1 MAKKSK
7 GMKPKEKRELEK
19 QKRIQKAAVKSADD
33 TPVKAEATKAVSV
46 NTDLSVENKH
56 NKKSAAKAL
65 GLKSGFV
72 VGDDLYLTSF
82 GRGNE
87 AKLEKKI
94 SGETVEKLGSGAFE
108 VTERDES
115 TLTLESGRIKDKT
128 ARPKDPRHI
137 TVDTQGKFKEDMLG
151 IRSVLEEKIFGKK
164 FDDNIHVQL
173 AYNILDIEK
182 IMAQYVSD
190 IVYMLHNTDKTERN
204 DNLMGYMSIQNP
216 YSVFCNPN
224 FSAAKT
230 QRNVVRQKQ
239 ELDNII
245 KSGRLG
251 YFGEAFMVYSGK
263 SSKLRPEKEIYHI
276 FALMASLRQSYF
288 HGFENDTDYQG
299 PTWAYTLEDKLKES
313 SLEFR
318 ETLDKIFDEGFSK
331 ISKNFGKQNNVNLQI
346 LEEMLGEL
354 YGSTDSKSLAC
365 DYYDFIQLKKHKYL
379 GFSIKRLRE
388 TMLETTPAECY
399 KAECYNS
406 IRHKLYKLIDFLIYD
421 LYYNRKPARIEEI
434 VDKLRGSVNDEEKES
449 IYSAEA
455 KYVYEALGKVL
466 VRSLKKNLNGA
477 TIKDL
482 QNRYDAETAN
492 RIWDISEHSKS
503 GNVNCFCKLIYM
515 MTLMLD
521 GKEINDLLTT
531 LVNKFDNIASF
542 IDVMD
547 ELGLEHSFTYN
558 YKMFADSKAIC
569 LDLQFINSFARMS
582 KIDDEKS
589 KRQLFRDALVVLD
602 IGDKNED
609 WIEKYLT
616 SDIFKRDENGNKI
629 DDAKRDFRNFIAN
642 YVIKSARFKYLVKYS
657 SADGMI
663 KLKKNEKLISF
674 VLEQL
679 PETQIDRY
687 YESCGLDCAVA
698 DRKVRIEK
706 LTGLIRDMRFDDFRG
721 VNYSNDAGKKDKQA
735 KAKYQAIISLYLMV
749 LYQIVKN
756 MIYVNSRYVI
766 AFHCL
771 ERDLLFFNIELDNSY
786 QYSNCNELTDM
797 FIKDKYMKEGALGFN
812 MKAGRYLT
820 KNIGNCSNELR
831 KIYRNQVDHFAVV
844 RKIGNYAADIA
855 SVGSW
860 FELYH
865 YVIQRIVFD
874 EVKSVNDRAKKYPK
888 KHKKILLN
896 HTEKR
901 YRECINNHHSYCK
914 DLVKA
919 LNTPFGYDLP
929 RYQNLSI
936 GDLFDR
942 NNYLNKTKESID
954 ANSSIDNP

>member
-19 QKRIQKAAVKSADD
+19 QKRIQKAVVNSVND
-33 TPVKAEATKAVSV
+33 TPEKTEEANVVSV
-46 NTDLSVENKH
+46 NVRTSAENKH

-128 ARPKDPRHI
+128 AKPKDPRHI

-151 IRSVLEEKIFGKK
+151 IRAVLEKKIFGKT

-182 IMAQYVSD
+182 IMAQYVND
-190 IVYMLHNTDKTERN
+190 ILYMLHNTDKTERN
-204 DNLMGYMSIQNP
+204 DNFMGYMSIRNT
-216 YSVFCNPN
+216 YKTFCDPSHLPDGTKHKVEN
-224 FSAAKT
+224 
-230 QRNVVRQKQ
+230 QKR
-239 ELDNII
+239 EFDKIK

-251 YFGEAFMVYSGK
+251 YFGEAFMVYSGS
-263 SSKLRPEKEIYHI
+263 SSKLRSEKEIYHI

-299 PTWAYTLEDKLKES
+299 PTWAYTLEEKLKGS

-331 ISKNFGKQNNVNLQI
+331 ISKDFGKMNRVNLQI
-346 LEEMLGEL
+346 LEQMLGEL
-354 YGSTDSKSLAC
+354 YGSIERQNLTC
-365 DYYDFIQLKKHKYL
+365 DYYDFIQLKKYKYL

-406 IRHKLYKLIDFLIYD
+406 ERHKLYKLIDFLIYD

-434 VDKLRGSVNDEEKES
+434 VDKLRESVNDEEKES

-466 VRSLKKNLNGA
+466 VRSLKKYLNGA

-547 ELGLEHSFTYN
+547 ELGLEHSFTDN

-629 DDAKRDFRNFIAN
+629 DGEKRDFRNFIAN
-642 YVIKSARFKYLVKYS
+642 NVIKSARFKYLVKYS

-706 LTGLIRDMRFDDFRG
+706 LTGLIRDMRFDNFRG

-766 AFHCL
+766 VFHCL
-771 ERDLLFFNIELDNSY
+771 ERDFGMYNLKLKGD
-786 QYSNCNELTDM
+786 YSNCNALTEK
-797 FIKDKYMKEGALGFN
+797 FIKDKYKQAGVLGFN
-812 MKAGRYLT
+812 NKAGLYLT
-820 KNIGNCSNELR
+820 KNIDNCSNELR

-865 YVIQRIVFD
+865 YVMQRIIFD
-874 EVKSVNDRAKKYPK
+874 N
-888 KHKKILLN
+888 HKTVLKD
-896 HTEKR
+896 TEKD
-901 YRECINNHHSYCK
+901 YKNSIIKHHTYCK
-914 DLVKA
+914 DMVKA

-942 NNYLNKTKESID
+942 NNYLNKTKELI
-954 ANSSIDNP
+954 

>member
-7 GMKPKEKRELEK
+7 DMSLREKSELEK
-19 QKRIQKAAVKSADD
+19 QERIQKAAVNSVND
-33 TPVKAEATKAVSV
+33 TPEKTEEANVVSV
-46 NTDLSVENKH
+46 NVGTSAENKH

-94 SGETVEKLGSGAFE
+94 SGDTVEKLGSGAFE

-151 IRSVLEEKIFGKK
+151 IRSVLEKKIFGKT

-251 YFGEAFMVYSGK
+251 YFGEAFMVYSGN

-288 HGFENDTDYQG
+288 HGLKENKYFQG
-299 PTWAYTLEDKLKES
+299 PTWAYTLEDKLKGPS
-313 SLEFR
+313 HEFR

-388 TMLETTPAECY
+388 TMLETTPAACY

-406 IRHKLYKLIDFLIYD
+406 IRHKLYLLIDFLIYD

-434 VDKLRGSVNDEEKES
+434 VDKLRESVNDEEKES

-455 KYVYEALGKVL
+455 KYVYEALSIVL
-466 VRSLKKNLNGA
+466 DISLKNCLDCKK
-477 TIKDL
+477 IKKYQGKFKDK
-482 QNRYDAETAN
+482 DEIAN

-547 ELGLEHSFTYN
+547 KLGLEHSFTDN

-582 KIDDEKS
+582 KIDEKS

-629 DDAKRDFRNFIAN
+629 DGEKRDFRNFIAN
-642 YVIKSARFKYLVKYS
+642 NVIKSARFKYLVKYS

-706 LTGLIRDMRFDDFRG
+706 ST
-721 VNYSNDAGKKDKQA
+721 V
-735 KAKYQAIISLYLMV
+735 
-749 LYQIVKN
+749 
-756 MIYVNSRYVI
+756 VI
-766 AFHCL
+766 
-771 ERDLLFFNIELDNSY
+771 
-786 QYSNCNELTDM
+786 
-797 FIKDKYMKEGALGFN
+797 
-812 MKAGRYLT
+812 
-820 KNIGNCSNELR
+820 
-831 KIYRNQVDHFAVV
+831 
-844 RKIGNYAADIA
+844 
-855 SVGSW
+855 
-860 FELYH
+860 
-865 YVIQRIVFD
+865 
-874 EVKSVNDRAKKYPK
+874 
-888 KHKKILLN
+888 
-896 HTEKR
+896 
-901 YRECINNHHSYCK
+901 
-914 DLVKA
+914 
-919 LNTPFGYDLP
+919 
-929 RYQNLSI
+929 
-936 GDLFDR
+936 
-942 NNYLNKTKESID
+942 
-954 ANSSIDNP
+954 